1 MPPSSDVKKEEV
13 SDLLTTTALRYLTL
27 PVVSLAAH
35 SQEARP
41 TRIEAEAEAEAGDE
55 LVHPCCVRLHLTNDG
70 TSIVTSSS
78 SEEEEEEERVGKGQ
92 GRHSVT
98 HVTQLDQR
106 TACVALKTCG
116 ENGTVKRAV
125 ILTLLRSD
133 DDGWR
138 VIADVSTSCARDCKL
153 ASPDDFASVTSMCW
167 DGYVAANRACDGTA
181 MAKVFH
187 PLCRLTFAT
196 EAEGGAVSAVDADT
210 FCRCFVAKR
219 MDNPTFSPYKDQQ
232 EFSASRDSLLG
243 VYFAAP
249 NLALVQL
256 RVGFAPLLY
265 TDLLTCMRLNNGRW
279 WIVAKSSI
287 NEPHVPT

>member
-1 MPPSSDVKKEEV
+1 MPFSSDNEEDV
-13 SDLLTTTALRYLTL
+13 SIMTTALRYLTL
-27 PVVSLAAH
+27 VSLASH

-41 TRIEAEAEAEAGDE
+41 TRTEAEAEAGDE
-55 LVHPCCVRLHLTNDG
+55 LVHPCCVRLHLTSDG
-70 TSIVTSSS
+70 TSIVTSSSSSS

-116 ENGTVKRAV
+116 ENGTMKRAV

-187 PLCRLTFAT
+187 PLCRLTFAV
-196 EAEGGAVSAVDADT
+196 EAEAGAVTAVDADT

>member
-1 MPPSSDVKKEEV
+1 MPPSSDDEDDNV
-13 SDLLTTTALRYLTL
+13 SGVLRTTALRYLTL
-27 PVVSLAAH
+27 AHLSLAH
-35 SQEARP
+35 SQPPRP
-41 TRIEAEAEAEAGDE
+41 TRTQTEAEAGDE

-78 SEEEEEEERVGKGQ
+78 SSSSEEEEEEERVGKGQ
-92 GRHSVT
+92 GRHYVS

-187 PLCRLTFAT
+187 PLCRLTFAV
-196 EAEGGAVSAVDADT
+196 EAEAGAVTAVDADT